1 MDIEKIQNELNA
13 IQANSIIGKS
23 DKQLLYYEML
33 SNNKK
38 GILPISFSKYHSNRI
53 TKLSWKQVMEIRNKY
68 KAGIFGKKRLAKEYN
83 ISVSMIYKIIN
94 NIKWKNIINTNN

>member
-13 IQANSIIGKS
+13 IQVNSIIGKS

-53 TKLSWKQVMEIRNKY
+53 TKLSRKQVMEIRNKY
-68 KAGIFGKKRLAKEYN
+68 NPGFYGMKRLANEFE
-83 ISVSMIYKIIN
+83 VSKNTIRKIITY
-94 NIKWKNIINTNN
+94 KNWRY

>member
-1 MDIEKIQNELNA
+1 MDIEKIQTELNA
-13 IQANSIIGKS
+13 IQSNSIIGKS

-53 TKLSWKQVMEIRNKY
+53 TKLTKKQVMEIRNKY
-68 KAGIFGKKRLAKEYN
+68 NPGFYGMKKLAKEFD
-83 ISVSMIYKIIN
+83 VSKNTIKKIVEHKIWRH
-94 NIKWKNIINTNN
+94 I